1 VKRHIVLIGLPGAGK
16 TTVGRAL
23 AEQLGAAF
31 IDIDAGIVR
40 RMQMPVARI
49 FAEHGESHFRKL
61 ELEGMQRALEG
72 PPAVLAPGGG
82 WAAQPGA
89 LDGITGKAMLVYLKT
104 MVGTAAR
111 RAGGEGTRP
120 LLIGE
125 DPVEKM
131 RLLLQERERFYLMAE
146 CEVKTDLK
154 GARAIAEEIAQMAR
168 ERAGW

>member
-1 VKRHIVLIGLPGAGK
+1 VKRHIVLVGLPGAGK

-31 IDIDAGIVR
+31 VDIDAGIVR
-40 RMQMPVARI
+40 RMQMPVPRI
-49 FAEHGESHFRKL
+49 FAEHGEAYFRKL

-82 WAAQPGA
+82 WAAQPGV
-89 LDGITGKAMLVYLKT
+89 LDGIGGRAMLVYLKT
-104 MVGTAAR
+104 MVGTAAK

-131 RLLLQERERFYLMAE
+131 RQLLQDRERFYLMAE
-146 CEVKTDLK
+146 CEVKTDVK
-154 GARAIAEEIAQMAR
+154 GPRAIAEEIAQLAR